1 VVALL
6 DLVVAGVVV
15 YVLALVV
22 LTAVAKMVKEA
33 DEIGSTVNRD
43 ERRRREPDEL
53 YRRRQHRRR

>member
-1 VVALL
+1 MVALL
-6 DLVVAGVVV
+6 DLVIAGLVV

-22 LTAVAKMVKEA
+22 LAAVGKMVKEA

>member
-1 VVALL
+1 MVALL

-22 LTAVAKMVKEA
+22 LAAVGKMVKEA
-33 DEIGSTVNRD
+33 DEIGSTANRD